1 MEIRTVV
8 AGIYGANCYIIMDEN
23 TKESAVIDPGG
34 DVDDILKAINTMGAK
49 VKYILLTH
57 GHVDHTSGVDELKT
71 ITKAKVCMNKQDD
84 DLITNGEHLFGHLM
98 EGGADQLLKQGDIIK
113 ISNLE
118 FTCLDTPG
126 HTPGGMCFLI
136 KNCVFT
142 GDTLFAG
149 SIGRTDFTGGDF
161 DTIIASIKSKL
172 LCLPENTIVYP
183 GHGSCS
189 TINNEKLRNP
199 FLQN

>member
-34 DVDDILKAINTMGAK
+34 DVDDIFKAINTMGAK

-71 ITKAKVCMNKQDD
+71 ITNAKVCMNKHDD
-84 DLITNGEHLFGHLM
+84 DLITNGEHLFGPLI

-149 SIGRTDFTGGDF
+149 SIGRTDFLGGDF
-161 DTIIASIKSKL
+161 NTIINSIKSKL
-172 LCLPENTIVYP
+172 LCLPEDTVVYP
-183 GHGSCS
+183 GHGPCS

>member
-23 TKESAVIDPGG
+23 TKQAAVIDPGG

-57 GHVDHTSGVDELKT
+57 GHVDHTSGVEELKT
-71 ITKAKVCMNKQDD
+71 ITKAKVCMNKHDD
-84 DLITNGEHLFGHLM
+84 DLITNGEYLFGPLI
-98 EGGADQLLKQGDIIK
+98 EGGADELLKQGDIIK
-113 ISNLE
+113 ISNME

-149 SIGRTDFTGGDF
+149 SIGRTDFSGGDF
-161 DTIIASIKSKL
+161 NTIINSIKLKL
-172 LCLPENTIVYP
+172 LCLPEDTVVYP
-183 GHGSCS
+183 GHGPCS